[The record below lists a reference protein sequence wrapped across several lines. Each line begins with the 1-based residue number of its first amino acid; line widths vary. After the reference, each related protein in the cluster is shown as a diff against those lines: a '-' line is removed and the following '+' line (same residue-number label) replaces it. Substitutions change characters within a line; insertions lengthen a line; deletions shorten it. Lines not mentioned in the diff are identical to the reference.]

1 MLGRIVIVAGVAA
14 MIWMA
19 GAAHVVGDA
28 RLPLGA
34 IVKGSVM
41 TQAFG
46 CTSYALEP
54 VEPACPGGHF
64 HSGVDLA
71 AALGTPVLAAS
82 AGSANVAYD
91 PAGCGLFVSVVNP
104 EHVRVLYCHL
114 SAARIESGLEVMA
127 GDLIG
132 EVGASGLATGPHVH
146 FEVEIDGRPIDPALW
161 LRP

>member
-1 MLGRIVIVAGVAA
+1 MLGRVVIVAGAAA

-19 GAAHVVGDA
+19 GAARVVGDA

-41 TQAFG
+41 TQPFG
-46 CTSYALEP
+46 CTSFALEP
-54 VEPACPGGHF
+54 VDTACPGGHF

-71 AALGTPVLAAS
+71 AWLGTPVLAAVS
-82 AGSANVAYD
+82 GSANVAFD
-91 PAGCGLFVSVVNP
+91 PAGCGLFVSVVNRD
-104 EHVRVLYCHL
+104 HVRVLYCHL
-114 SAARIESGLEVMA
+114 SATRVRSGTEVMA
-127 GDLIG
+127 GDVVG

-146 FEVEIDGRPIDPALW
+146 FEVQVDGLPIDPAVW